1 MMTDYNDA
9 DLGVRHT
16 V

>member
-1 MMTDYNDA
+1 MTDYNDA